1 VDFIFEA
8 NQELRKNTS
17 HTWQP
22 GQHSY
27 YDTLRPLEGA
37 NDNGAL
43 YFQLAAY
50 C

>member
-22 GQHSY
+22 GKHNY
-27 YDTLRPLEGA
+27 YGTFRPLEDGKE
-37 NDNGAL
+37 NGAL
-43 YFQLAAY
+43 YFPLAAY